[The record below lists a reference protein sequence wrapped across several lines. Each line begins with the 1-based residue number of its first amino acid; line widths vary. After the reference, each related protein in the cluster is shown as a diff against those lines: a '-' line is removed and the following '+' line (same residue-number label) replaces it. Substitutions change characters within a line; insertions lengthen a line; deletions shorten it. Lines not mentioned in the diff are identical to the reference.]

1 MRSFVTSG
9 LMVIG
14 ALAAIAC
21 LPWPQSAA
29 EQKWV
34 YPKTGFAEFEKLY
47 GSAHGFV
54 STRRATGFTIYP
66 ADAVAPSFQVRC
78 KSFPVLR
85 VERTKATVALRL
97 PADALQR
104 APESEALYLDLQQL
118 MALNQLEGVSI
129 PDGRARPWWRAGPA
143 VPKDERCASQS
154 GGRLMDGYRAVRS
167 MLSALVE
174 RDRYWW

>member
-1 MRSFVTSG
+1 MRQFVSSG
-9 LMVIG
+9 LMVIA

-29 EQKWV
+29 EETWV
-34 YPKTGFAEFEKLY
+34 YPKVGFAEFEKLY
-47 GSAHGFV
+47 GSAHEFV

-78 KSFPVLR
+78 KGFPVLR
-85 VERTKATVALRL
+85 VERTKPTVALRL

-118 MALNQLEGVSI
+118 LAFNQIEGVSI

-143 VPKDERCASQS
+143 VPKDERCSAPS
-154 GGRLMDGYRAVRS
+154 GGRLIGWYRAVRS
-167 MLSALVE
+167 VL
-174 RDRYWW
+174 

>member
-1 MRSFVTSG
+1 MRSFLASG
-9 LMVIG
+9 LMVIT

-34 YPKTGFAEFEKLY
+34 YPKMGFAEFEKLY
-47 GSAHGFV
+47 GSAHEFV

-78 KSFPVLR
+78 KGFPVLR
-85 VERTKATVALRL
+85 VERTKPTVALRL

-118 MALNQLEGVSI
+118 MALNQIEGVSI
-129 PDGRARPWWRAGPA
+129 PDGRARPWWRAGPR
-143 VPKDERCASQS
+143 VPKDERCALSS
-154 GGRLMDGYRAVRS
+154 GGRLMDWYRAVRS
-167 MLSALVE
+167 MLSALV
-174 RDRYWW
+174 